1 MSNQTEIQPIA
12 LSMRQVVARI
22 GLCRSTIEK
31 LIAQKR
37 FPAPKRVGAK
47 LLFDRARVDKWWADW
62 KGDTG
67 AEG

>member
-1 MSNQTEIQPIA
+1 MTNQTEIQPIA

-37 FPAPKRVGAK
+37 FPLPKRVGAK
-47 LLFDRARVDKWWADW
+47 LLFDRVKVDKWWADW
-62 KGDTG
+62 KGDAQ